1 MLKPYLQLVRIPGI
15 FTAFSNILLGFFV
28 SQETN
33 IDWFSLGPLLLS
45 SGFLYMAG
53 MILNDYFDYE
63 TDKNERPTRPL
74 PSGQISKKKALVL
87 GTMFLIFANI
97 SLSLV
102 EIQSL
107 FLSLMMTGL
116 ILGYNI
122 KAKKIPLLG
131 ISNLASIRF
140 LNVILGAT
148 AVSLSLEIVLIAIP
162 IAIFVA
168 AISVLGRTE
177 TIFTTKKTTIPNT
190 LLILAT
196 ITYIAVISLNTAKY
210 EHLIFLGLFIV
221 AVFLPTFIYKEK
233 TITSI
238 QKKVTF
244 QLLALVILDAT
255 LLSAFSEISYAILCL
270 SLYIPA
276 YAIAHKMYLT

>member
-33 IDWFSLGPLLLS
+33 IDWFSLGPLLSS
-45 SGFLYMAG
+45 SGFLYIAG
-53 MILNDYFDYE
+53 MTFNDYFDYE
-63 TDKNERPTRPL
+63 TDKRERPTRPL
-74 PSGQISKKKALVL
+74 PSGQISKKKALAL
-87 GTMFLIFANI
+87 GTIFLISANV
-97 SLSLV
+97 SSSLV
-102 EIQSL
+102 GTQSL
-107 FLSLMMTGL
+107 FLSLVMTGL
-116 ILGYNI
+116 ILSYNI

-131 ISNLASIRF
+131 ISNLAAIRF

-148 AVSLSLEIVLIAIP
+148 VVSLNLEIVLIAIP

-168 AISVLGRTE
+168 GISILGRTE
-177 TIFTTKKTTIPNT
+177 TIFTPKKTAISNI

-221 AVFLPTFIYKEK
+221 AVFLPIFIYKER

-244 QLLALVILDAT
+244 QLLALIILDAT
-255 LLSAFSEISYAILCL
+255 LLSAFSEISYAILSL

-276 YAIAHKMYLT
+276 YAIVHKMYLT